1 MYILTYVISNRVV
14 VVVVVL
20 RASTIGFPYEK
31 AEGVPKCAR
40 VYEEACKNI
49 ATSYLPAYV
58 RYCLLFKT
66 SRKTSQPVLSI
77 YARRP
82 SSFSGWAES
91 YAEDKANSFPCSPKT
106 WSSIMSSLS
115 PSLSSKPIALLADLI
130 NGGPNQILS
139 ERLSLLEGKERKREK
154 TRQFGCA
161 SSRQALI
168 RRPAFFRVRLLKFQT
183 HFFPSFH
190 LLASA

>member
-1 MYILTYVISNRVV
+1 M
-14 VVVVVL
+14 VL

-66 SRKTSQPVLSI
+66 SRKPSQPVLSI

-139 ERLSLLEGKERKREK
+139 ERLSLLEGKERKERK
-154 TRQFGCA
+154 N
-161 SSRQALI
+161 
-168 RRPAFFRVRLLKFQT
+168 PAVWMC
-183 HFFPSFH
+183 
-190 LLASA
+190 LLASSSHSPAGIFYSPPPKIPDSLFPFLPPSRFGLVEAD